1 MQPAHRSS
9 LSPQAAILRG
19 GHYQHAIGWMWVCR
33 MLHGP
38 DRIASVSFE
47 DRDSGAFDDV
57 VVRRHRE
64 PHLYIQAKSSNFG
77 GKPVNSEWLLEG
89 KTTTRSSP
97 LQRFYSTF
105 QQLAQAGER
114 FDLELDTN
122 RAFDPRDPLLGPLQ
136 DRKHG
141 RIDTR
146 QMLAASPGSK
156 PGKQRDLWAD
166 HLEIDT
172 QQLAEF
178 LASLRWGQTVSEA
191 DLVRQ
196 VQDCM
201 AAAGLR
207 NDKPAVSLGIA
218 IVRDWI
224 TDGHGPIDA
233 EAAGRRAAE
242 MGLAPLP
249 EGGPADKPV
258 LSCLPPSCW
267 TPIEDLRAT
276 APETAQ
282 QVERLLSDRSALT
295 PGVLAAIIDNPPEWL
310 EGAGHLAFEATAEF
324 LAAHGLPGVGAAR
337 RAAIHRG
344 SPDSDLWRILEA
356 VRAARA
362 GYNDRA
368 EALTGQTSPQHLLF
382 DAAQALIAGDAR
394 AAVDAIETSRACD
407 AQKPAVSLNAHTLLA
422 EALVGCG
429 DSTTALRTLEAACGR
444 FPDHGGLF
452 LSRAKLLIGQAD
464 RHPYGSDRGR
474 GLLESAVDLALRAR
488 DSRRHWGGPSAAA
501 VVVAAD
507 ALVRLDDLQ
516 RVDEITAAAP
526 QGEARPREA
535 EAVDV
540 VRVRAIALLGLDRV
554 QELQELDLEI
564 FDDSEGAYLAALR
577 AKARSDHNAVE
588 LMREAVAQARDDNEL
603 RRALAGLALFGE
615 TDETALTRLDI
626 PEADRALVQ
635 ATACFYRQDYQDAIE
650 VLEPHHHASVAHAEL
665 FANATQA
672 IGDTEGAVEF
682 LLQSARRQPSARLY
696 GTAAEM
702 LMAQQDFDRA
712 EEVLLDALARPSSRR
727 QQRQL
732 MGRLLE
738 TARQRRDWDKAESY
752 GRRLLAA
759 FPDETAAVWAIVE
772 ACIRRGDGPAA
783 WETVMTH
790 DLRPHD
796 EATARLAVNAYG
808 LAGPAAPGT
817 SKLLDIVDSFAH
829 NDEIAGAALAAVM
842 LKPGDTAMTATDQ
855 ERFARALD
863 AHCERFEE
871 SQTLRRFSGASIE
884 DLAEQLGSLVKA
896 PSEEEAR
903 FVGLVRSG
911 LAPYGALCAV
921 GPSTYAELLVS
932 MAAGTLTAVS
942 LDDEER
948 NRERHAARDALN
960 GIVAADT
967 SVVAFALHAGTDPQN
982 YATEFKRVLIAD
994 ELVADANHA
1003 AAGSHKPVVG
1013 KVFQDPAAGQLIP
1026 VSTQEDHKQLRE
1038 QLERL
1043 VDVLGRWHEVP
1054 SGPVSGHWDNETG
1067 RRFRPWDAAL
1077 RVAADNGCALWCDDI
1092 FLRRWAHSEGI
1103 PAFGTYALAEEIAS
1117 RQPPGQPA
1125 GQDDLKASLLAAG
1138 VADVPLT
1145 WDELTAIADND
1156 STAQA
1161 AQRFLERPSS
1171 WHQPA
1176 ATLRWYFDRANAAA
1190 TEGAA
1195 DQVVGLLQAATIGAG
1210 TTAEPAAR
1218 RRLLGDLLASAILN
1232 SSGFSLS
1239 VAPHLVLASRR
1250 GCWAVDPSG
1259 ELDVLSDTTETL
1271 LHAYLTEM
1279 EPAAAA
1285 AAVLKLFSTCQ
1296 QTDRDAVTSAVLMA
1310 SHGQRRASLPTSDSP

>member
-1 MQPAHRSS
+1 MQPALRSS

-19 GHYQHAIGWMWVCR
+19 GDYQHAVGWMWVCR
-33 MLHGP
+33 MLRAP

-47 DRDSGAFDDV
+47 DPDSGAFDDV
-57 VVRRHRE
+57 VVRRRRE

-89 KTTTRSSP
+89 KTTTRSSR
-97 LQRFYSTF
+97 LQRFYRTF
-105 QQLAQAGER
+105 EQLAQAGER
-114 FDLELDTN
+114 FELELDTN
-122 RAFDPRDPLLGPLQ
+122 RAFDPNDPLLGPLQ

-141 RIDTR
+141 RINTR
-146 QMLAASPGSK
+146 QMLDASPGSNA
-156 PGKQRDLWAD
+156 GIQRDLWAD

-172 QQLAEF
+172 QLLAEF
-178 LASLRWGQTVSEA
+178 LKSLRWGQTVSEA

-207 NDKPAVSLGIA
+207 NDKPAVYLGIA
-218 IVRDWI
+218 IVRNWI

-233 EAAGRRAAE
+233 EAAGRQAAE

-249 EGGPADKPV
+249 EGGPADKTD
-258 LSCLPPSCW
+258 LLCLPPSCW
-267 TPIEDLRAT
+267 TSIEDLRAT
-276 APETAQ
+276 APETAE
-282 QVERLLSDRSALT
+282 QVECLLGDRSALT

-310 EGAGHLAFEATAEF
+310 DGAGHLAFEATAEF

-337 RAAIHRG
+337 RTAIHRG

-356 VRAARA
+356 VRAAQA

-368 EALTGQTSPQHLLF
+368 EALMGQTSPQHLLF

-407 AQKPAVSLNAHTLLA
+407 AQHPVLALNADTLLA

-429 DSTTALRTLEAACGR
+429 DSTAALRILEAACER

-452 LSRAKLLIGQAD
+452 LAQAKLLMGQAD
-464 RHPYGSDRGR
+464 RHPYGSDRSR

-488 DSRRHWGGPSAAA
+488 DSRRNWGGPSAAA

-507 ALVRLDDLQ
+507 ALMRLDDLQ
-516 RVDEITAAAP
+516 RIDEITAAAP

-540 VRVRAIALLGLDRV
+540 VRVRAIALLGLGRV
-554 QELQELDLEI
+554 QELDLEI
-564 FDDSEGAYLAALR
+564 FDDSEGAYFAALR
-577 AKARSDHNAVE
+577 AQARGDHNAAE
-588 LMREAVAQARDDNEL
+588 LMREAVAQARDDREL
-603 RRALAGLALFGE
+603 RRALGGLALFGE
-615 TDETALTRLDI
+615 TDEEALGRLDI

-635 ATACFYRQDYQDAIE
+635 ATACFYRQDYQGAIE
-650 VLEPHHHASVAHAEL
+650 ALGSHHHASVVHAGL
-665 FANATQA
+665 CANAKQSL
-672 IGDTEGAVEF
+672 GDTEGAVEF
-682 LLQSARRQPSARLY
+682 LLQAARRQPTARLY

-702 LMAQQDFDRA
+702 LMAQGNFDRA
-712 EEVLLDALARPSSRR
+712 EEVLLDALARPSSRH

-732 MGRLLE
+732 MGRLLDA
-738 TARQRRDWDKAESY
+738 ARLRRDWDKAESY

-759 FPDETAAVWAIVE
+759 FPEETAAVWAIAE
-772 ACIRRGDGPAA
+772 ACVLRGDGAAA

-808 LAGPAAPGT
+808 LAGPDAPGT
-817 SKLLDIVDSFAH
+817 SKLLDIVEAFAH
-829 NDEIAGAALAAVM
+829 NDEIAGVALAAVM
-842 LKPGDTAMTATDQ
+842 LKHSDTAMTATDQ

-871 SQTLRRFSGASIE
+871 SQTLRRFSVADVE
-884 DLAEQLGSLVKA
+884 DLAEVLGSLVQA

-911 LAPYGALCAV
+911 LAPYGALCAAV
-921 GPSTYAELLVS
+921 PSTYAELLVS
-932 MAAGTLTAVS
+932 MAAGALTAVS

-967 SVVAFALHAGTDPQN
+967 SVAAFALHAGTDPQK
-982 YATEFKRVLIAD
+982 YATAFKRVLIAD
-994 ELVADANHA
+994 ELVADASHA
-1003 AAGSHKPVVG
+1003 AAGSQKPVMG
-1013 KVFQDPAAGQLIP
+1013 RVFQDPAAGQLIP
-1026 VSTQEDHKQLRE
+1026 VSTQEGHHQLRE
-1038 QLERL
+1038 RLERL
-1043 VDVLGRWHEVP
+1043 VDVLRRWHEVP

-1117 RQPPGQPA
+1117 HQPPGQQPEL
-1125 GQDDLKASLLAAG
+1125 DDLKASLLAAG

-1145 WDELTAIADND
+1145 WDELTAIADKD

-1161 AQRFLERPSS
+1161 AQRFLERPSN

-1195 DQVVGLLQAATIGAG
+1195 NQVVGLLQAATIGLG
-1210 TTAEPAAR
+1210 TTAEPAVR
-1218 RRLLGDLLASAILN
+1218 RSLLGDLLASAILK
-1232 SSGFSLS
+1232 SSGFGLS
-1239 VAPHLVLASRR
+1239 VVPQLVLASRR

-1259 ELDVLSDTTETL
+1259 GLDVLSHTAERL
-1271 LHAYLTEM
+1271 QQAHLTEM
-1279 EPAAAA
+1279 EAAAAA
-1285 AAVLKLFSTCQ
+1285 AAVLELFSACRR
-1296 QTDRDAVTSAVLMA
+1296 TDRDTVTAAIL
-1310 SHGQRRASLPTSDSP
+1310 TSDNP